1 MDVTIIFNFF
11 QMELLELGHICLF
24 KFLTNSNSIR
34 EFQAQTQWF
43 KATEFAVR
51 VVDNGRWTKWSDWE
65 SVDINIKFD
74 LSNDLI
80 IIYSQETQI
89 YKVLEQVKSP
99 YDSNGTQVKF
109 RVLDQDYDKGFLRL
123 RVENNGNSQIY
134 VDYADISWV
143 YNVVRTR

>member
-1 MDVTIIFNFF
+1 MKRILIIIMF
-11 QMELLELGHICLF
+11 GLF
-24 KFLTNSNSIR
+24 CVGAV
-34 EFQAQTQWF
+34 QAQTQWF
-43 KATEFAVR
+43 KATEFAVK
-51 VVDNGRWTKWSDWE
+51 VVDNGIWTKWSDWE

-109 RVLDQDYDKGFLRL
+109 KVLDQDYDKGFLRL

-143 YNVVRTR
+143 YNVIRTR

>member
-1 MDVTIIFNFF
+1 MKRILIIIMF
-11 QMELLELGHICLF
+11 GLF
-24 KFLTNSNSIR
+24 CIGAI
-34 EFQAQTQWF
+34 QAQTQWF
-43 KATEFAVR
+43 KATEFAAR
-51 VVDNGRWTKWSDWE
+51 VVNNGYWTKWSNWE

-89 YKVLEQVKSP
+89 YKVLEQVKSS
-99 YDSNGTQVKF
+99 YDSNGTQAKF
-109 RVLDQDYDKGFLRL
+109 RVIDQDYDEGFLRL

>member
-1 MDVTIIFNFF
+1 MKRILIVIMF
-11 QMELLELGHICLF
+11 GLF
-24 KFLTNSNSIR
+24 CVGAV
-34 EFQAQTQWF
+34 QAQTQWF

-51 VVDNGRWTKWSDWE
+51 VVNNGYWTKWSDWE

-109 RVLDQDYDKGFLRL
+109 RVIDQDYDKGFLRL

>member
-1 MDVTIIFNFF
+1 MKRILIVIMF
-11 QMELLELGHICLF
+11 GLF
-24 KFLTNSNSIR
+24 CVGAV
-34 EFQAQTQWF
+34 QAQTQWF
-43 KATEFAVR
+43 KATELAIK
-51 VVDNGRWTKWSDWE
+51 VVNNGNWTKWSDWE

-80 IIYSQETQI
+80 IIYSQEIQI

-109 RVLDQDYDKGFLRL
+109 KVLDQDYDKGFLRL

-143 YNVVRTR
+143 YNVIRTR

>member
-1 MDVTIIFNFF
+1 MKRILIVIMF
-11 QMELLELGHICLF
+11 GLF
-24 KFLTNSNSIR
+24 CVGAV
-34 EFQAQTQWF
+34 QAQTQWF

-65 SVDINIKFD
+65 SIDINIKFD

>member
-1 MDVTIIFNFF
+1 MKRILIVIMF
-11 QMELLELGHICLF
+11 GLF
-24 KFLTNSNSIR
+24 CVGAV
-34 EFQAQTQWF
+34 QAQTQWF
-43 KATEFAVR
+43 KATELAIK
-51 VVDNGRWTKWSDWE
+51 VVNNGNWTKWSDWE

-80 IIYSQETQI
+80 IIYSQELQI

-109 RVLDQDYDKGFLRL
+109 KVLDQDYDKGFLRL

>member
-1 MDVTIIFNFF
+1 MKRILIVIMF
-11 QMELLELGHICLF
+11 GLF
-24 KFLTNSNSIR
+24 CVGAA
-34 EFQAQTQWF
+34 QAQTQWF
-43 KATEFAVR
+43 KATELAIKIVN
-51 VVDNGRWTKWSDWE
+51 NGNWTKWSDWE

-80 IIYSQETQI
+80 IIYSQEIQI
-89 YKVLEQVKSP
+89 YKVLDQVKSP

-109 RVLDQDYDKGFLRL
+109 KVLDQDYDKGFLRL

>member
-1 MDVTIIFNFF
+1 MKRILIIIMF
-11 QMELLELGHICLF
+11 GLF
-24 KFLTNSNSIR
+24 CVRAT
-34 EFQAQTQWF
+34 QAQTQWF

-51 VVDNGRWTKWSDWE
+51 VVNNGYWTKWSDWE

>member
-1 MDVTIIFNFF
+1 MKRILIIIMF
-11 QMELLELGHICLF
+11 GLF
-24 KFLTNSNSIR
+24 CVGAT
-34 EFQAQTQWF
+34 QARTQWF

-51 VVDNGRWTKWSDWE
+51 VVNNGYWTKWSDWE

-109 RVLDQDYDKGFLRL
+109 RVIDQDYDKGFLRL

>member
-1 MDVTIIFNFF
+1 MKRILIVIMF
-11 QMELLELGHICLF
+11 GLF
-24 KFLTNSNSIR
+24 CVGAV
-34 EFQAQTQWF
+34 QAQTQWF
-43 KATEFAVR
+43 KATELAIK
-51 VVDNGRWTKWSDWE
+51 VVNNGNWTKWSDWE

-80 IIYSQETQI
+80 IIYSQEIQV

-109 RVLDQDYDKGFLRL
+109 KVLDQDYDKGFLRL

-143 YNVVRTR
+143 YNVIRTR

>member
-1 MDVTIIFNFF
+1 MKRILIIIMF
-11 QMELLELGHICLF
+11 GLF
-24 KFLTNSNSIR
+24 CIGAT
-34 EFQAQTQWF
+34 QAQTQWF
-43 KATEFAVR
+43 KATELAIK
-51 VVDNGRWTKWSDWE
+51 VVNNGNWTKWSDWE

-80 IIYSQETQI
+80 IIYSQEIQI

-109 RVLDQDYDKGFLRL
+109 KVLDQDYDKGFLRL

>member
-1 MDVTIIFNFF
+1 MKRILIIIMFGLFCLGVT
-11 QMELLELGHICLF
+11 
-24 KFLTNSNSIR
+24 
-34 EFQAQTQWF
+34 QAQTQWF

-51 VVDNGRWTKWSDWE
+51 VVNNGYWTKWSDWE

-109 RVLDQDYDKGFLRL
+109 RVIDQDYDKGFLRL

>member
-1 MDVTIIFNFF
+1 MKRILIVIMF
-11 QMELLELGHICLF
+11 GLF
-24 KFLTNSNSIR
+24 CVGAV
-34 EFQAQTQWF
+34 QAQTQWF
-43 KATEFAVR
+43 KATELAIK
-51 VVDNGRWTKWSDWE
+51 VVNNGNWTKWSDWE
-65 SVDINIKFD
+65 SVDIDIKFD

-80 IIYSQETQI
+80 IIYSQEIQI
-89 YKVLEQVKSP
+89 YKVLDQVKSP

-109 RVLDQDYDKGFLRL
+109 KVLDQDYDKGFLRL

>member
-1 MDVTIIFNFF
+1 MKRILIVIMF
-11 QMELLELGHICLF
+11 GLF
-24 KFLTNSNSIR
+24 CVGAV
-34 EFQAQTQWF
+34 QAQTQWF
-43 KATEFAVR
+43 KATELAIK
-51 VVDNGRWTKWSDWE
+51 VVNTGSWTKWSDWE
-65 SVDINIKFD
+65 SVDIDIKFD

-89 YKVLEQVKSP
+89 YKVLDQVKSP

-109 RVLDQDYDKGFLRL
+109 KVLDQDYDKGFLRL

>member
-1 MDVTIIFNFF
+1 MKRILIVIMF
-11 QMELLELGHICLF
+11 GLF
-24 KFLTNSNSIR
+24 CVGAV
-34 EFQAQTQWF
+34 QAQTQWF

-51 VVDNGRWTKWSDWE
+51 VVDNGCWTKWSDWE

>member
-1 MDVTIIFNFF
+1 MKRILIVIMF
-11 QMELLELGHICLF
+11 GLF
-24 KFLTNSNSIR
+24 CVGAV
-34 EFQAQTQWF
+34 QAQTQWF
-43 KATEFAVR
+43 KATELAIK
-51 VVDNGRWTKWSDWE
+51 VVNNGNWTKWSDWE

-80 IIYSQETQI
+80 IIYSQEIQI

-109 RVLDQDYDKGFLRL
+109 KVLDQDYDKGFLRL

>member
-1 MDVTIIFNFF
+1 MKRILIVIMF
-11 QMELLELGHICLF
+11 GLF
-24 KFLTNSNSIR
+24 CVGAV
-34 EFQAQTQWF
+34 QAQTQWF
-43 KATEFAVR
+43 KATELAIK
-51 VVDNGRWTKWSDWE
+51 VVNNGNWTKWSDWE

-80 IIYSQETQI
+80 IIYSQEIQI
-89 YKVLEQVKSP
+89 YKVLDQVKSP

-109 RVLDQDYDKGFLRL
+109 KVLDQDYDKGFLRL

>member
-1 MDVTIIFNFF
+1 MKRILIVIMF
-11 QMELLELGHICLF
+11 GLF
-24 KFLTNSNSIR
+24 CVGAA
-34 EFQAQTQWF
+34 QAQTQWF

-51 VVDNGRWTKWSDWE
+51 VVDNGHWTKWSDWE

>member
-1 MDVTIIFNFF
+1 MKRILIVIMF
-11 QMELLELGHICLF
+11 GLF
-24 KFLTNSNSIR
+24 CVGAV
-34 EFQAQTQWF
+34 QAQTQWF
-43 KATEFAVR
+43 KATELAIK
-51 VVDNGRWTKWSDWE
+51 VVNNGNWTKWSDWE

-80 IIYSQETQI
+80 IIYSQEIQV

-109 RVLDQDYDKGFLRL
+109 KVLDQDYDKGFLRL

-134 VDYADISWV
+134 IDYADISWV
-143 YNVVRTR
+143 YNVIRTR

>member
-1 MDVTIIFNFF
+1 MKRILIVIMF
-11 QMELLELGHICLF
+11 GLF
-24 KFLTNSNSIR
+24 CVGAV
-34 EFQAQTQWF
+34 QAQTQWF
-43 KATEFAVR
+43 KATELAIK
-51 VVDNGRWTKWSDWE
+51 VVNNGNWTKWSDWE

-80 IIYSQETQI
+80 IIYSQEIQI
-89 YKVLEQVKSP
+89 YKVLDQVKSP

-109 RVLDQDYDKGFLRL
+109 KVLDQDYDKGFLRL

-143 YNVVRTR
+143 YNVIRTR

>member
-1 MDVTIIFNFF
+1 MKRILIVIMF
-11 QMELLELGHICLF
+11 GLF
-24 KFLTNSNSIR
+24 CVGAV
-34 EFQAQTQWF
+34 QAQTQWF

-51 VVDNGRWTKWSDWE
+51 VVDNGRWTKWADWE